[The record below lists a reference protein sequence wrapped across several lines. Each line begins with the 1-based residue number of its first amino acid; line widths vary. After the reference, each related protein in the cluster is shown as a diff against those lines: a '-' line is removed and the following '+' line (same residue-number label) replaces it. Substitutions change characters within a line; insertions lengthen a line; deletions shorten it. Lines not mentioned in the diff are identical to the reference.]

1 MEHLNQ
7 RLKIIRNLG
16 ANVSPNTV
24 KHASNA
30 LAVVDG
36 VRLRFLKD
44 ENSKAQIKDY
54 PTKRS
59 IY

>member
-54 PTKRS
+54 PTK
-59 IY
+59 